1 MKSVQDLQLPG
12 RRVLLRADFN
22 VPMDEHGQITD
33 DIRIRMV
40 LPTIRYVIE
49 AKGRLIIASHMG
61 RPKGTRAEEFSLAPI
76 ARHLESLLGTKVTL
90 APDCIGEEVELLV
103 DKMADG
109 EIILLENLR
118 FHAGETDNDPGFS
131 DQLARLADVYIN
143 DAFAVSHRAHASVV
157 GVAERVA
164 EKGAGLL
171 LQKEMDYFHK
181 SLDEPI
187 RPLVALIGGA
197 KVSSKLGALQNM
209 LGKVD
214 RMIIGGAMA
223 NTFLKSMGIEIGA
236 SKVEDDLLD
245 DARQFVAAAKEKGVT
260 LYFPVDFVVA
270 DKFAADAVTKH
281 VTCQDIPKGWMA
293 LDIGP
298 ASTILFTEALGDAKT
313 IIWNGPMGAFEMD
326 AFARGTMA
334 MCQSVAAAH
343 ALSIVGGGDSNAAVK
358 KSGEEKNISY
368 MSTGGGAF
376 LELMEGK
383 TLPGVAALGITEIQQ
398 EGERDGQAYSVNSR

>member
-1 MKSVQDLQLPG
+1 MKSVRDLHLQG
-12 RRVLLRADFN
+12 KRVLLRADFN
-22 VPMDEHGQITD
+22 VPMDEQGQITD

-40 LPTIRYVIE
+40 LPTIRHILE
-49 AKGRLIIASHMG
+49 EKGRLIICSHMG
-61 RPKGTRAEEFSLAPI
+61 RPKGKRVEEFSLAPV
-76 ARHLESLLGTKVTL
+76 ARHLASLLGVKVTL
-90 APDCIGEEVELLV
+90 APDCIGEEVETMV
-103 DKMADG
+103 QKMVDG
-109 EIILLENLR
+109 EIVLLENLR
-118 FHAGETDNDPGFS
+118 FHAGETENDPIFS
-131 DQLARLADVYIN
+131 KQLARFADVYVN

-157 GVAERVA
+157 GVVERVA
-164 EKGAGLL
+164 EKAAGFL
-171 LQKEMDYFHK
+171 LQTEIDYFHK
-181 SLDEPI
+181 SLEEPL
-187 RPLVALIGGA
+187 RPLVAIIGGA

-223 NTFLKSMGIEIGA
+223 NTFLKSMGFEVGA

-245 DARQFVAAAKEKGVT
+245 NARQFVEDAEAKGLK
-260 LYFPVDFVVA
+260 LYFPVDFVIA
-270 DKFAADAVTKH
+270 NRFAADAVTKN
-281 VTCQDIPKGWMA
+281 VTFKDIPSGWMA

-298 ASTILFTEALGDAKT
+298 ASTILFKEAIEDAKT
-313 IIWNGPMGAFEMD
+313 IIWNGPMGAFEID

-334 MCQSVAAAH
+334 MCQSVASAH

-383 TLPGVAALGITEIQQ
+383 TLPGVAALG
-398 EGERDGQAYSVNSR
+398 